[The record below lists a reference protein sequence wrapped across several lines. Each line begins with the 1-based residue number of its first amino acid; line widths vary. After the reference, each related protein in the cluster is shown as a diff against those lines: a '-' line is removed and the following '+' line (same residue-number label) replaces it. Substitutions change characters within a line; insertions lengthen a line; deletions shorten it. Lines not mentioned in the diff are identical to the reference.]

1 MDFGKTIKVP
11 HERIAILIGSN
22 GSVKKELELRCN
34 VIIKIEGE
42 TGNIEIIPACE
53 SGFDDKSLQTI
64 EVIEA
69 ISHGF
74 SPMVAF
80 RLFNE
85 DIVLLIIDLR
95 DTVYKSSNAITRLK
109 GRIIGANGKSRKTI
123 EELSGASISVYGH
136 TVSFIGTYEETILA
150 NDAVLLLL
158 KGRSH
163 KVVYEMLQNA
173 RRKAKIER
181 LKLWMS

>member
-1 MDFGKTIKVP
+1 MDFQKTIRVP
-11 HERIAILIGSN
+11 YERIAILIGSN

-34 VIIKIEGE
+34 VVIKIEGE
-42 TGNIEIIPACE
+42 TGEIQIIPGSE
-53 SGFDDKSLQTI
+53 SGFDDKSLRAVEI
-64 EVIEA
+64 IEA
-69 ISHGF
+69 ISRGF

-80 RLFNE
+80 RLLNE
-85 DIVLLIIDLR
+85 DIVLLIIDLH
-95 DTVYKSSNAITRLK
+95 DTVYKSSNAVTRLK

-150 NDAVLLLL
+150 NDAVLLLG

-181 LKLWMS
+181 LKLWMN

>member
-1 MDFGKTIKVP
+1 MDFQKTSRIP
-11 HERIAILIGSN
+11 LERIAILIGSE
-22 GSVKKELELRCN
+22 GSVKKDLELRCN
-34 VIIKIEGE
+34 VKIKIEGR
-42 TGNIEIIPACE
+42 TGEIQIIPRAQ
-53 SGFDDKSLQTI
+53 SGFDDKSLKAI
-64 EVIEA
+64 EVIDA

-85 DIVLLIIDLR
+85 ELALLIIDLH
-95 DTVYKSSNAITRLK
+95 DTIYRSSRAVTRLK
-109 GRIIGANGKSRKTI
+109 GRIIGAGGKSRKTI

-136 TVSFIGTYEETILA
+136 TISFIGTYEETILA

-181 LKLWMS
+181 LKLWMN

>member
-1 MDFGKTIKVP
+1 
-11 HERIAILIGSN
+11 
-22 GSVKKELELRCN
+22 
-34 VIIKIEGE
+34 
-42 TGNIEIIPACE
+42 
-53 SGFDDKSLQTI
+53 
-64 EVIEA
+64 
-69 ISHGF
+69 
-74 SPMVAF
+74 MVAF

-85 DIVLLIIDLR
+85 ELALLIIDLH
-95 DTVYKSSNAITRLK
+95 DTIYRSSRAVTRLK
-109 GRIIGANGKSRKTI
+109 GRIIGASGKSRKTM

-136 TVSFIGTYEETILA
+136 TISFIGTYEETILA

-181 LKLWMS
+181 LKLWMN

>member
-1 MDFGKTIKVP
+1 MDFRKTIRVP
-11 HERIAILIGSN
+11 HDRIAILIGSN
-22 GSVKKELELRCN
+22 GSVKKELEHQCS
-34 VIIKIEGE
+34 IEIKIEGE
-42 TGNIEIIPACE
+42 TGEIQIIPM
-53 SGFDDKSLQTI
+53 SQNGFDEKSLKAI

-74 SPMVAF
+74 SPEVAF

-85 DIVLLIIDLR
+85 DIVLLVIDLR
-95 DTVYKSSNAITRLK
+95 DTVHKSSNAIARLK
-109 GRIIGANGKSRKTI
+109 GRIIGANGKSRKTM
-123 EELSGASISVYGH
+123 EELTSTSISVHGH
-136 TVSFIGTYEETILA
+136 TVSVIGIYEETILA
-150 NDAVLLLL
+150 NDAVLLLC

-173 RRKAKIER
+173 RRKAKTER